1 MTTAVH
7 LHVVSVMHTTPL
19 PPHMQQELVT
29 SRIIPEF
36 AEEVAEGG
44 EMVRKE
50 TGREGGRKEGG
61 REGGRKG
68 GRKGERKEYIIMMNF
83 CCLHVMERWLCFNT
97 VKVQMHSI

>member
-44 EMVRKE
+44 EMVSQE
-50 TGREGGRKEGG
+50 AGRNVGE
-61 REGGRKG
+61 
-68 GRKGERKEYIIMMNF
+68 KGEKERVFMLITLMLISLY
-83 CCLHVMERWLCFNT
+83 
-97 VKVQMHSI
+97 SSA

>member
-44 EMVRKE
+44 EMVSQEAGRNVGEKE
-50 TGREGGRKEGG
+50 GRREGEKERGRNSVG
-61 REGGRKG
+61 
-68 GRKGERKEYIIMMNF
+68 
-83 CCLHVMERWLCFNT
+83 V
-97 VKVQMHSI
+97 

>member
-7 LHVVSVMHTTPL
+7 LHIVSVMHTTPL

-44 EMVRKE
+44 EMVSQE
-50 TGREGGRKEGG
+50 AGRNVGE
-61 REGGRKG
+61 KG
-68 GRKGERKEYIIMMNF
+68 GKERVFMLITLTLISLY
-83 CCLHVMERWLCFNT
+83 
-97 VKVQMHSI
+97 SSA

>member
-7 LHVVSVMHTTPL
+7 LHIVSVMHTTPL

-44 EMVRKE
+44 EMVSQE
-50 TGREGGRKEGG
+50 AGRNVGE
-61 REGGRKG
+61 
-68 GRKGERKEYIIMMNF
+68 KGEKERVFMLITLMVISLY
-83 CCLHVMERWLCFNT
+83 
-97 VKVQMHSI
+97 SSA